1 VKKVFSDFYRAE
13 NAVTSAAGGTGIGL
27 ALVRRFVS
35 LLGGRVSASNNAG
48 PGCTIAI
55 DLPR

>member
-1 VKKVFSDFYRAE
+1 
-13 NAVTSAAGGTGIGL
+13 L
-27 ALVRRFVS
+27 ALVKRFVG
-35 LLGGRVSASNNAG
+35 LLGGRVSVHNNSG